1 MLTNADYLL
10 AVFIYGL
17 FRDRYPSQK
26 LVDKVIKK
34 MEHLNIDVRHL
45 VRSPAD
51 HCVDL
56 QPPTAGGTSEYK
68 R

>member
-10 AVFIYGL
+10 AVITYGL
-17 FRDRYPSQK
+17 FRDPKPTQE

-34 MEHLNIDVRHL
+34 MEHLNIDVSHL

-56 QPPTAGGTSEYK
+56 QPPTTGGTSA
-68 R
+68 